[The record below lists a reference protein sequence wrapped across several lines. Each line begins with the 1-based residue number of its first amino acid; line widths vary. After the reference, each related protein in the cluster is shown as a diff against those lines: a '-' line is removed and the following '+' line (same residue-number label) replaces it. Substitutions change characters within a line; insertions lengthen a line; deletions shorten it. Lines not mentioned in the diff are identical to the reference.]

1 MCKYSHARAMRYATG
16 RAWCTGNGGQAARIP
31 LLLAETAV
39 LPAHEV
45 SISAQACLPA
55 NRPSTVHTGCSG
67 RAIVVESTV
76 IAKSVTT
83 PL

>member
-1 MCKYSHARAMRYATG
+1 MCKQSRPRNAR
-16 RAWCTGNGGQAARIP
+16 CTGNGQAARIP

-55 NRPSTVHTGCSG
+55 DPRSSDLYCAYGCSG
-67 RAIVVESTV
+67 RAIVLESTV